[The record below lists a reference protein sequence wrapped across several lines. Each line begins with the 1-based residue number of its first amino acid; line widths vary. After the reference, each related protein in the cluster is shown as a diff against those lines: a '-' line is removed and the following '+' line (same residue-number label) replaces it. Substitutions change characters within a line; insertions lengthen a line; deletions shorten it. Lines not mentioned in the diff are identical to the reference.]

1 MHELVSLN
9 IVQAIGMGHAVTHLE
24 HSAFFFKGH
33 LTLGDVFDE
42 LLFQY
47 IRYFTGINHL
57 L

>member
-1 MHELVSLN
+1 MS
-9 IVQAIGMGHAVTHLE
+9 HAVTHLQDG
-24 HSAFFFKGH
+24 AFFLKGD

-57 L
+57 LL

>member
-1 MHELVSLN
+1 MS
-9 IVQAIGMGHAVTHLE
+9 HAVTHLQDG
-24 HSAFFFKGH
+24 AFFLKGH